1 MGARLTH
8 ILDYCCV
15 QRLALLPDVRV
26 RIVLRKW
33 YKLVLLAAGTFG
45 ANVRV
50 RHEHTSVLQ
59 WIMAHNLR
67 RFCHASL
74 LSMSIFTLVLA
85 SVGHKLRP
93 LVRMVW

>member
-50 RHEHTSVLQ
+50 RHAFVVQ
-59 WIMAHNLR
+59 WIMAHNSR
-67 RFCHASL
+67 RFCHVSL
-74 LSMSIFTLVLA
+74 PSMSIFTYV
-85 SVGHKLRP
+85 
-93 LVRMVW
+93 